1 MATFSI
7 PITTEPVAGIRAD
20 DAITALSANG
30 ASAVAFVN
38 ALTETHTAASFT
50 DGGSTVG
57 TKTMTGTI
65 PAGALI
71 LGSRV
76 LVPAGFAGNVSATL
90 TIGDG
95 SDADR
100 YNTGTP
106 SIFATA
112 ATGVEVGVPSGSKL
126 QVAAV
131 SPVLTVTTSSDFT
144 AALSGGG
151 SVTVSVLYI
160 PMA

>member
-1 MATFSI
+1 VTGVRVDDE
-7 PITTEPVAGIRAD
+7 ITV
-20 DAITALSANG
+20 LSANG

-38 ALTETHTAASFT
+38 ALTETHSAASFT

-57 TKTMTGTI
+57 TKTMTGTL

-71 LGSRV
+71 LGTKV
-76 LVPAGFAGNVSATL
+76 TVPAGFAGNVSATL
-90 TIGDG
+90 KIGDG
-95 SDADR
+95 SDDDR

-131 SPVLTVTTSSDFT
+131 QPVLTVTASSDFT
-144 AALSGGG
+144 LVAAGGG
-151 SVTVSVLYI
+151 SVTVSIFYI
-160 PMA
+160 PTL